1 LEMYRK
7 RRKRR
12 LVLSKVSHI
21 LLPYPPVMKTTC
33 QSKRFYS
40 YYYILCI
47 YLSLIFLTSKIP
59 VINTILH
66 FTVARCQHAGA
77 DRGLPPACPPCAFC
91 SSLPPSAQGGGEGR
105 SVLNKCIAGH
115 QVCPPSTVSSLW
127 KSGPLRAASPG
138 SPGKWYL
145 LHHRKNVPQRSLLQP
160 LCHLQKGERLQ
171 HGGGSD
177 SSPSRPFPIR
187 RIELL

>member
-1 LEMYRK
+1 MNSNHNIVKGGLKCQILSYNRESM
-7 RRKRR
+7 R
-12 LVLSKVSHI
+12 LFTMI
-21 LLPYPPVMKTTC
+21 ID
-33 QSKRFYS
+33 QN
-40 YYYILCI
+40 
-47 YLSLIFLTSKIP
+47 IFSW
-59 VINTILH
+59 NS
-66 FTVARCQHAGA
+66 VARCQHAGA
-77 DRGLPPACPPCAFC
+77 DRGLLPAYPPCAFC

-145 LHHRKNVPQRSLLQP
+145 LHHRKNVPRRSLLQP
-160 LCHLQKGERLQ
+160 LCHLRKGERLQ

-177 SSPSRPFPIR
+177 LSPSRPFPIR

>member
-1 LEMYRK
+1 M
-7 RRKRR
+7 
-12 LVLSKVSHI
+12 
-21 LLPYPPVMKTTC
+21 
-33 QSKRFYS
+33 
-40 YYYILCI
+40 
-47 YLSLIFLTSKIP
+47 LIFLTAQSYK
-59 VINTILH
+59 
-66 FTVARCQHAGA
+66 FTSPLSAFPPFPAPQ
-77 DRGLPPACPPCAFC
+77 LPAVSMRERTGGSCLPTPRAFC

-127 KSGPLRAASPG
+127 KSGPLRAASLG

-145 LHHRKNVPQRSLLQP
+145 LHHRKNVPRRSLLQP
-160 LCHLQKGERLQ
+160 LCHLRKGERLQ

-177 SSPSRPFPIR
+177 SRPFPIR